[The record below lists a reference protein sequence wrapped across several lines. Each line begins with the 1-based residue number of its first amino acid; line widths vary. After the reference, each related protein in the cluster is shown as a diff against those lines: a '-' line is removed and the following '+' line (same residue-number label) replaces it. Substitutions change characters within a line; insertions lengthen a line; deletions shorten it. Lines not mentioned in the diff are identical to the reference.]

1 MKVQELIELL
11 ENQNPNDIVIL
22 AKDAE
27 GNNYSPLADFSL
39 DVYDAEYSYTYI
51 RELTPELTKRGFC
64 EKDLCGNPEAQ
75 NCVTL
80 WPIN

>member
-1 MKVQELIELL
+1 MHRKHYSYSVSIR
-11 ENQNPNDIVIL
+11 
-22 AKDAE
+22 AKKC
-27 GNNYSPLADFSL
+27 DFSL

-75 NCVTL
+75 NCVNFGL
-80 WPIN
+80 